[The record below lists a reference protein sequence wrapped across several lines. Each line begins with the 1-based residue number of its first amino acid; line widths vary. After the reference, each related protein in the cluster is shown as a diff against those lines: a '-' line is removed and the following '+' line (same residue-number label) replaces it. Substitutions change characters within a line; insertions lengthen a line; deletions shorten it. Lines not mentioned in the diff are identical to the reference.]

1 MAELS
6 PEARALVSDGRG
18 IFRPTVSDRA
28 RVAGLLASRL
38 GEAAILAP
46 TEALASPGQAIAWQ
60 KVASM
65 AIGIGLVAAGAAY
78 WLTRAPGEPAVSY
91 ASPSNAVTVAAPQVA
106 PSPEVEESAAE
117 PEAPRATA
125 VPSAL
130 VVPQR
135 KAENL
140 TEELAILSKAASE
153 LRAGRAGVAL
163 RLLDEHRR
171 KFPAGRLVEERR
183 AARVQALCALGN
195 RAEAE
200 AELARLVRTSP
211 RSPHVARAQRAC
223 GL

>member
-28 RVAGLLASRL
+28 RVAGLLATRL
-38 GEAAILAP
+38 GEAAVLAP
-46 TEALASPGQAIAWQ
+46 AEAFASPSQAMAWQ
-60 KVASM
+60 KIASV
-65 AIGIGLVAAGAAY
+65 IGIGVVAAGAAY
-78 WLTRAPGEPAVSY
+78 WFTRAPAETTAHVAPVPSTLAV
-91 ASPSNAVTVAAPQVA
+91 AMPDPLPQVEEERALAPEPPHASVPA
-106 PSPEVEESAAE
+106 PSA
-117 PEAPRATA
+117 
-125 VPSAL
+125 
-130 VVPQR
+130 VVPAPK

-140 TEELAILSKAASE
+140 TEELAILSKAATE
-153 LRAGRAGVAL
+153 LRAGRASAAL

-171 KFPAGRLVEERR
+171 KFPTGRLVEERR